1 MYDALS
7 DAVGQYCK
15 ELSVY
20 PIVIGS
26 TGLVHQRTLQC
37 LKGCVMPEKQAK
49 GLCKWYQKRHNGC
62 KERLGTCDVD

>member
-7 DAVGQYCK
+7 DAVGQYCE

-20 PIVIGS
+20 PAVIGS

-37 LKGCVMPEKQAK
+37 LMGCVMSEKQAK
-49 GLCKWYQKRHNGC
+49 GLCKWYQK
-62 KERLGTCDVD
+62 